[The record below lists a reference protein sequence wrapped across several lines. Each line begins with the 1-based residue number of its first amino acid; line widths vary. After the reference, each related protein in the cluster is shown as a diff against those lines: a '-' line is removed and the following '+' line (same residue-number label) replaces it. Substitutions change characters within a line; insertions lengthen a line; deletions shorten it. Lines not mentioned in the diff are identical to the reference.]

1 LFESSFHFAEYWI
14 LTYIFDN
21 NKNIIMSKK
30 RLIASIIDNDEDS
43 SQPTPS
49 CRNRMIDSILNKDLT
64 SSRPS
69 AICLHNRSVSDILN
83 EELSTLN
90 QISSIYESSED
101 DLEDI
106 LWQHYSCLMN
116 H

>member
-1 LFESSFHFAEYWI
+1 
-14 LTYIFDN
+14 
-21 NKNIIMSKK
+21 MSKK
-30 RLIASIIDNDEDS
+30 RLIASIIDDDEDS

-49 CRNRMIDSILNKDLT
+49 CRNRTIDSVLNEDSI

-69 AICLHNRSVSDILN
+69 ATCSCNRSVSDILN

-90 QISSIYESSED
+90 QIFSIYESSED

-106 LWQHYSCLMN
+106 PLATLLLPNEPLAESVQIGEAKAESVRNKLYEDFSI
-116 H
+116 